1 MQTSLT
7 QQSRQLRRNRT
18 HTRIKSSLLE
28 LMSRKSFESITVT
41 ELAREAGINR
51 KTFYSHF
58 EGLDAVLA
66 ELEDDFVGQVFGLW
80 LTGQPAANPHFLE
93 DFFRMLGNELILN
106 QKDMRLLML
115 SGEHNRLLI
124 KIKDRIIQLLVRSLD
139 QTEPLFDREQFL
151 YAAEFIS
158 GGMMAVLEL
167 WAAQPGEDSLTA
179 VTDLILRITE
189 HTGEILNPPSFL

>member
-7 QQSRQLRRNRT
+7 LQSRQLRRERT
-18 HTRIKSSLLE
+18 HARIKSSLLQ
-28 LMSRKSFESITVT
+28 LMSEKSFEDITVT

-80 LTGQPAANPHFLE
+80 LTGQPAANPRFLE

-106 QKDMRLLML
+106 QKNMRLLML

-124 KIKDRIIQLLVRSLD
+124 KIKDRIIQLLVQSLD
-139 QTEPLFDREQFL
+139 QAEPIFDREQFL

-158 GGMMAVLEL
+158 GGMMAVLEQ
-167 WAAQPGEDSLTA
+167 WAARPREDSLA
-179 VTDLILRITE
+179 VITDLILRITE
-189 HTGEILNPPSFL
+189 HTGEILSPPSFL

>member
-7 QQSRQLRRNRT
+7 LQSRQLRRERT
-18 HTRIKSSLLE
+18 HARIKSSLLQ
-28 LMSRKSFESITVT
+28 LMSEKSFEDITVT

-80 LTGQPAANPHFLE
+80 LTGQPTANPRFLE

-106 QKDMRLLML
+106 QKNMRLLML

-124 KIKDRIIQLLVRSLD
+124 KIKDRIIQLLVQSLD
-139 QTEPLFDREQFL
+139 QAEPIFDREQFL

-158 GGMMAVLEL
+158 GGMMAVLEQ
-167 WAAQPGEDSLTA
+167 WAAQPREDSLA
-179 VTDLILRITE
+179 VITDLILRITE
-189 HTGEILNPPSFL
+189 HTGEILSPPSFL